1 MNNLFHLGKS
11 LQVIALIHTLLSHEK
26 CTFVEKILI
35 LCPKTVVLNWIKQ
48 FQMWLPKT
56 KKNAQVNVFELTGW
70 VTYAFSI
77 FLNLWTEINK
87 YNFQYRIKS
96 TKVQMIKK
104 WHEEKGVLV
113 VGYDMFRNLVLQSE
127 ELSNVEINL
136 NEILVN
142 PDLLICDE
150 GHLLKNN
157 DTSLS
162 GVLSTIRTMRKIIL
176 TGTPL
181 QNNLDEYYCM
191 VDFVKP
197 HLLGTQ
203 REFKNRFVNP
213 IVNGQYLNSTDR
225 DLQIMKRRSYVLHK
239 LLDACI
245 HRANITVL
253 EPLLE
258 PKYEY
263 VLFVRLSCMQ
273 IKLYKV
279 CVWMSNEKPK
289 DKHCLI
295 LIYLPFTSSTIWH
308 IAMHE

>member
-1 MNNLFHLGKS
+1 
-11 LQVIALIHTLLSHEK
+11 
-26 CTFVEKILI
+26 
-35 LCPKTVVLNWIKQ
+35 
-48 FQMWLPKT
+48 
-56 KKNAQVNVFELTGW
+56 
-70 VTYAFSI
+70 
-77 FLNLWTEINK
+77 
-87 YNFQYRIKS
+87 
-96 TKVQMIKK
+96 MIKK

-197 HLLGTQ
+197 YLLGTQ

-279 CVWMSNEKPK
+279 CV
-289 DKHCLI
+289 
-295 LIYLPFTSSTIWH
+295 
-308 IAMHE
+308 